1 MFAMGLWRW
10 IPIAALLLLAAL
22 PLTAQVDP
30 EYVIPKTNPNT
41 PPADLARGEQL
52 FKGQCAGCHG
62 PKGEGGRGAVLAQP
76 RLRRATDDESLFR
89 TIRDGIRGAEMPG
102 ADTITSREIWQIAG
116 YVRWLGRLPQE
127 TVPGDAKRGET
138 IYRTKG
144 NCAQCHIANG
154 EGASLGPELTEIGAQ
169 RGAARLRSTVL
180 DPASVLPEGFL
191 QVRLVTK
198 DNRRITGL
206 RLNEDTFTI
215 QVRGLDGRNY
225 SFIKQ
230 DLKELQKD
238 PGKTPMPSFRG
249 ALSPAEIDDLVAY
262 LVSLRGRL

>member
-1 MFAMGLWRW
+1 MRW
-10 IPIAALLLLAAL
+10 LNAVLAAALSVGVTVPLA
-22 PLTAQVDP
+22 AQVDP
-30 EYVIPKTNPNT
+30 EYIIPKTNPNT
-41 PPADLARGEQL
+41 SPADLAQGERL

-76 RLRRATDDESLFR
+76 RLRRAADDESLFR
-89 TIRDGIRGAEMPG
+89 TIRDGVRGTEMPA
-102 ADTITSREIWQIAG
+102 ADTITSREIWQIAA
-116 YVRWLGRLPQE
+116 YVRSLGRLPAE
-127 TVPGDAKRGET
+127 IVPGDPKRGENL
-138 IYRTKG
+138 YRTKG
-144 NCAQCHIANG
+144 NCAQCHIVNG
-154 EGASLGPELTEIGAQ
+154 EGGSLGPELTEIGAR

-180 DPASVLPEGFL
+180 DPASTLPEGFL

-198 DNRRITGL
+198 DGRRISGV

-215 QVRGLDGRNY
+215 QLRDLNGGVY

-230 DLKELQKD
+230 DLKEFQRE

-249 ALSPAEIDDLVAY
+249 VLSDGEIDDLIAY

>member
-1 MFAMGLWRW
+1 MKKVRRQRDNLQTLSCVLPDFAHLRLYSIATKPRRRLSMFAMGLWRW
-10 IPIAALLLLAAL
+10 IAIAALLLLAAL

-41 PPADLARGEQL
+41 APADLARGEQL

-116 YVRWLGRLPQE
+116 YVRSLGRLPVE
-127 TVPGDAKRGET
+127 TVAGDPKRGEN
-138 IYRTKG
+138 IYKTKG
-144 NCAQCHIANG
+144 NCAQCHIVAG
-154 EGASLGPELTEIGAQ
+154 EGSSFGPELTEIGAR
-169 RGAARLRSTVL
+169 RGAARLRSAVL
-180 DPASVLPEGFL
+180 DPESVVPESFL

-198 DNRRITGL
+198 DGRRIMGV
-206 RLNEDTFTI
+206 RLNEDTFTTQI
-215 QVRGLDGRNY
+215 RDLD
-225 SFIKQ
+225 
-230 DLKELQKD
+230 
-238 PGKTPMPSFRG
+238 
-249 ALSPAEIDDLVAY
+249 
-262 LVSLRGRL
+262 